1 MSRFDRSSYV
11 LRRAI
16 SLALSGAA
24 LALPL
29 QGFAQDATQDATGD
43 SQELEEVVVTGFRGS
58 LNTAL
63 GQKREATAAIDSIV
77 AEDIG
82 KFPDSN
88 LAESMQRIPGVT
100 LSRGDGGEGRNI
112 SVRGLGPGFTR
123 VRINGMEGAAQTGSS
138 DIYGAGNSGR
148 SFDFNVFPTEI
159 FSQLS
164 VIKTPSADVEE
175 GSLGA
180 TVDLKAPRPFD
191 YDEETVF
198 SITGR
203 GIYNSVSEDVDPRA
217 SLIFSKRFADETFG
231 VLVSAAFQERNIR
244 EVGYSAVDILSANT
258 NGLNQVLV
266 PAVPAT
272 PTTPAIPAVTI
283 TIPFCTPVGWANP
296 LEVSPDPGTAAEA
309 ARGATAANC
318 STTPGPGGQPNPRT
332 SSMAAFQSVYNLR
345 RANLPNVPGSGAFLP
360 RLPRYV
366 NSEQDT
372 ERTGGTVSL
381 QWKPNDETTVSL
393 DGLISRFQ
401 VERRDNYILGLSFGR
416 NINNNGQPMVSVR
429 DIGFDQNG
437 SVEYAT
443 FDGVD
448 VRSEGLVD
456 QFVSMFRQI
465 NLDVEHRFSDTF
477 KINASGGRSI
487 STWDGPM
494 RLQTFLDAID
504 TDNFTLDFRGGRETP
519 LIGFGIDV
527 NNPNSFQYAVP
538 PDGTVTTPITI
549 LGGFSTQ
556 GKPSENITDINTF
569 EMSGDWQMTERF
581 GLKVGGQYRENE
593 FNARNSNLAPAFVPV
608 RALPAGVT
616 LASITTT
623 IEDLDDLFGSGAPAS
638 WVAVDSK
645 KWREAFNFADYP
657 FCGVECGAGKNQ
669 ILEEVK
675 TAYAMLSFDSG
686 DEWTVPIRGD
696 IGLRYVKTDQ
706 HAMGHIPVAAP
717 MGAPYPNVGQR
728 NDVDRS
734 YNDTLPSM
742 NVVFE
747 LSDNFLARLS
757 AAKTMSRPELGN
769 LTPTATIT
777 ATTRTGTVNNPF
789 LDPIRANTY
798 DLGLEWYFRPGSL
811 MSVAFFYKDIE
822 TFIQR
827 ITSPVVYNELGL
839 PPSLLDGTASAPTD
853 VFNVSRLENTKGGPL
868 EGFELNAQVQFDFL
882 PGFWRNFGLLANY
895 TKVESEIEYI
905 LTSNAGVITSSTTA
919 DLVGMSPTSASGTL
933 YYENGTFSIRTTGS
947 YRDAYIRGIPAS
959 AGSDYQGNKENLF
972 IDAQASVAI
981 GDNFTLIFEA
991 QNLTDER
998 NTLFIDSVRED
1009 TLFQTEIGRTFTI
1022 GGTYKF

>member
-1 MSRFDRSSYV
+1 MRGRSQIGF
-11 LRRAI
+11 AI
-16 SLALSGAA
+16 AGILGTAGFIAPAA
-24 LALPL
+24 
-29 QGFAQDATQDATGD
+29 FAQDANANAASNPQG
-43 SQELEEVVVTGFRGS
+43 EEVEEVVVTGFRGS

-63 GQKREATAAIDSIV
+63 GQKRESTAAIDSIV

-123 VRINGMEGAAQTGSS
+123 VRVNGMEGAAQTGSS

-159 FSQLS
+159 FSELS
-164 VIKTPSADVEE
+164 VRKTPSADIEE

-191 YDEETVF
+191 YDADTVF
-198 SITGR
+198 SITAR
-203 GIYNSVSEDVDPRA
+203 EIYNTVSEDLDPRA
-217 SLIFSKRFADETFG
+217 SLIFSKRFADDTFG
-231 VLVSAAFQERNIR
+231 VLASAAYQERHIR
-244 EVGYSAVDILSANT
+244 EVGYSAVDILSSNT
-258 NGLNQVLV
+258 NGLAQGGILQ
-266 PAVPAT
+266 
-272 PTTPAIPAVTI
+272 
-283 TIPFCTPVGWANP
+283 PFCTPFGW
-296 LEVSPDPGTAAEA
+296 TAAETSPNPA
-309 ARGATAANC
+309 PGAQGPRGATDTDC
-318 STTPGPGGQPNPRT
+318 STGNPRT
-332 SSMAAFQSVYNLR
+332 GTIAAYQTIYDLR
-345 RANLPNVPGSGAFLP
+345 RANALTTPGSGAFLP

-381 QWKPNDETTVSL
+381 QWKPNDDTSVSL

-416 NINNNGQPMVSVR
+416 NINNNGQPMVSVK
-429 DIGFDQNG
+429 DIAFDGNG
-437 SVEYAT
+437 SLEYGL

-465 NLDVEHRFSDTF
+465 NLEVEHRFSDTF
-477 KINASGGRSI
+477 KITARGGRSL

-494 RLQTFLDAID
+494 RLQTFLDKID
-504 TDNFTLDFRGGRETP
+504 TDNFSVDFRGGRETP
-519 LIGFGIDV
+519 LIGFGFDV
-527 NNPNSFQYAVP
+527 SDANQFTYAP
-538 PDGTVTTPITI
+538 SPDGTPTQPITI

-569 EMSGDWQMTERF
+569 DLNGEWQMTEKF
-581 GLKVGGQYRENE
+581 GLNVGGQYRENE
-593 FNARNSNLAPAFVPV
+593 FNSHVSLLSPAFTAV
-608 RALPAGVT
+608 RALPGGVT
-616 LASITTT
+616 LDSITTHIT
-623 IEDLDDLFGSGAPAS
+623 GLDDSFGSGAPAS

-645 KWREAFNFADYP
+645 KWRQAFNFADYP
-657 FCGVECGAGKNQ
+657 FCQVECGAGKNQ

-675 TAYAMLSFDSG
+675 SAYVMLTFNSG
-686 DEWTVPIRGD
+686 DSWRVPVRGD
-696 IGLRYVKTDQ
+696 IGVRYVKTDQ
-706 HAMGHIPVAAP
+706 HAMGYIPVAAP
-717 MGAPYPNVGQR
+717 PGGPYPNTGLR

-734 YNDTLPSM
+734 YDDTLPSL

-747 LSDNFLARLS
+747 LTDDFLARLS
-757 AAKTMSRPELGN
+757 ASKVMSRPELGN
-769 LTPTATIT
+769 LTPTSTIT

-811 MSVAFFYKDIE
+811 LSVAYFYKDIE

-827 ITSPVVYNELGL
+827 ITSPIVYSELGL
-839 PPSLLDGTASAPTD
+839 PDSLLDNSASLPSD
-853 VFNVSRLENTKGGPL
+853 IFNVSRLENTPGGPL
-868 EGFELNAQVQFDFL
+868 EGYELNAQVQFDFL

-895 TKVESEIEYI
+895 THVESEIQYI

-919 DLVGMSPTSASGTL
+919 DLVGMSPESASGTL
-933 YYENGTFSIRTTGS
+933 YYENGTFSIRGTGS
-947 YRDAYIRGIPAS
+947 FRDAYIRGIPAS
-959 AGSDYQGNKENLF
+959 AGSDYQGNKKNLF
-972 IDAQASVAI
+972 VDAQASFNI
-981 GDNFTLIFEA
+981 GDNFTVFLEG

-1009 TLFQTEIGRTFTI
+1009 TLFQTEIGRTFTV
-1022 GGTYKF
+1022 GATYKF